1 MNIPQGGIRKGVN
14 NYNIESYNCRKMA
27 VFTRT
32 TKNLIL
38 KIDEFFD
45 NIDLGLLVFR
55 EGVKAYLEKDL
66 DAFNRHIQKV
76 ELLESN
82 ADKLQRSIEN
92 EMITHSILPQHRSE
106 VSSLIDVLDEIID
119 TIKATLNEF
128 SIELP
133 DIPSSLN
140 HNFISIME
148 ASVSA
153 GEELIPAARAYFK
166 SPYTV
171 REKLLKVYY
180 FESETDKVSRSTT
193 RIIFQEMKELDL
205 AHKSHLRYIIHHIE
219 NISDNAQK
227 AADLLSAMAIKI
239 VI

>member
-1 MNIPQGGIRKGVN
+1 
-14 NYNIESYNCRKMA
+14 MA

-45 NIDLGLLVFR
+45 NIDLGLIVFR
-55 EGVKAYLEKDL
+55 EGVRAYLNKDMET
-66 DAFNRHIQKV
+66 FNRHIHKV
-76 ELLESN
+76 ESLESN
-82 ADKLQRSIEN
+82 ADRLQRSIEN
-92 EMITHSILPQHRSE
+92 EMITHSILPQHRAE
-106 VSSLIDVLDEIID
+106 VSMLIDQLDEIID
-119 TIKATLNEF
+119 SMKSSLNEF

-133 DIPSSLN
+133 EIPESLN
-140 HNFISIME
+140 DNFVSIME

-166 SPYTV
+166 APFTV

-180 FESETDKVSRSTT
+180 FESETDTISRST
-193 RIIFQEMKELDL
+193 RKIIFQEMKELDL
-205 AHKSHLRYIIHHIE
+205 ARKTQLRYIIRQIE
-219 NISDNAQK
+219 NISDLAQK

-239 VI
+239 VM

>member
-1 MNIPQGGIRKGVN
+1 
-14 NYNIESYNCRKMA
+14 MA

-55 EGVKAYLEKDL
+55 EGIKAYVYKDM
-66 DAFNRHIQKV
+66 DAFDRHIQKV
-76 ELLESN
+76 EQLESN

-92 EMITHSILPQHRSE
+92 EMITHSILPQHRGE

-128 SIELP
+128 SIEMP
-133 DIPSSLN
+133 DIPASLN
-140 HNFISIME
+140 NNFISIME
-148 ASVSA
+148 SSVCA

-166 SPYTV
+166 APYTV

-180 FESETDKVSRSTT
+180 FESETDKISRNTT
-193 RIIFQEMKELDL
+193 RIIFHEMKELDL

-227 AADLLSAMAIKI
+227 AADLLSGMAIKI
-239 VI
+239 VM

>member
-1 MNIPQGGIRKGVN
+1 MSI
-14 NYNIESYNCRKMA
+14 
-27 VFTRT
+27 FTRT

-38 KIDEFFD
+38 RIDEFFD

-55 EGVKAYLEKDL
+55 EGVKAYLIKDME
-66 DAFNRHIQKV
+66 AFNRHLQKV

-92 EMITHSILPQHRSE
+92 EMITHSILPQQRGE

-119 TIKATLNEF
+119 TIKSSLNEF
-128 SIELP
+128 SIEMP
-133 DIPSSLN
+133 EIPASLN

-148 ASVSA
+148 ASVCA

-166 SPYTV
+166 APYTV
-171 REKLLKVYY
+171 RDKLLKVYY
-180 FESETDKVSRSTT
+180 FESETDKVARNTT
-193 RIIFQEMKELDL
+193 RIIFQEMKEIDL
-205 AHKSHLRYIIHHIE
+205 AHKQHLRYVIHHIE

-227 AADLLSAMAIKI
+227 AADMLSGMAIKI
-239 VI
+239 LM

>member
-1 MNIPQGGIRKGVN
+1 
-14 NYNIESYNCRKMA
+14 MA
-27 VFTRT
+27 LFTRT

-55 EGVKAYLEKDL
+55 EGVKAYLEKDMET
-66 DAFNRHIQKV
+66 FNRHIQKV

-92 EMITHSILPQHRSE
+92 EMITHSILPQHRGE

-119 TIKATLNEF
+119 TIKSSLNEF

-133 DIPSSLN
+133 DIPASLN
-140 HNFISIME
+140 REFISITE

-180 FESETDKVSRSTT
+180 FESETDKIARKTT
-193 RIIFQEMKELDL
+193 RLIFQEMDELDL
-205 AHKSHLRYIIHHIE
+205 LEDALNEITDAK
-219 NISDNAQK
+219 D
-227 AADLLSAMAIKI
+227 AMACKTCSGMG
-239 VI
+239 